1 MNFIRKSTETYGK
14 AKLLLRENEYYI
26 ESESKAV
33 ATRLLREPAIKVR
46 ATRLSNYI
54 HIDARGLVPF
64 SDGHVCFV
72 RRQGCR
78 MRRWGTRTS
87 LKARPHRR

>member
-54 HIDARGLVPF
+54 HIDARVSRSVFCILMATYTLPG
-64 SDGHVCFV
+64 GK
-72 RRQGCR
+72 GA
-78 MRRWGTRTS
+78 G
-87 LKARPHRR
+87 